1 MPQIRGD
8 HRCAFFAPTFRA
20 GALAV
25 AALVASVG
33 LAVPALAQAPEE
45 SVTKKTEPQLLSD
58 FIHYINID
66 NYKLAQAMGA
76 ELTARK
82 VKPRDF
88 VKVVEESNQTER
100 FDAASA
106 KAQRITDLAT
116 LASDLVGLYEKGKLE
131 LARDPDEIAKAIKML
146 TGNARARILG
156 AERLKAASEY
166 AVPQLL
172 KAMLDNRSGGGGDAV
187 LAAEAQNVL
196 TAMGSRS
203 VQPLC
208 AALMGLDGVGQERVA
223 MVLGDIGYPAS
234 LPYLA
239 DLRESSKNASV
250 RAACER
256 GLTRFSGNSDGVG
269 TLPASELY
277 LALAERYAMQ
287 SADVTSFPQD
297 EFQLLWDFA
306 PSVGLTMTAIRT
318 PVYHEAM
325 AMRSVERALNLSTE
339 NPEAVALW
347 VASNFKR
354 EIETPEGYQN
364 PVYPAER
371 KNAMYYAVASGA
383 QSCQRVLARA
393 IDGKNTPLAR
403 KAIAALSKTAGGSSL
418 WSSGLTRQPLL
429 EAINYPNRR
438 VQYEAAM
445 VLGGAHPREAF
456 AGSERVVPTLAGA
469 IREASERNAV
479 VFASSVEVY
488 QAVRAMVEKAGY
500 KVLPYGKTMGE
511 IAQPLATAAAVDLIV
526 TANLNF
532 EQASNMVGEV
542 RSNAKL
548 AASPIV
554 VMATQDN
561 IPDLRKRY
569 STDSGIAVRPSAA
582 GESAVLATIKELSEA
597 TTGGPISSEESS
609 AYSLQA
615 LSVLR
620 DLAVGG
626 NQVLKVEDA
635 ALSLMGSLADTRP
648 AVRMDVAEV
657 ISRIDQ
663 QATQRSLAD
672 AAFKATG
679 DERVGMLGKLGSSA
693 RRYGNKM
700 DTRQISRL
708 RESAMSKD
716 AGEATA
722 AASVLGSLNLSNSQ
736 LLPLIAGKK

>member
-1 MPQIRGD
+1 MPHTRGD
-8 HRCAFFAPTFRA
+8 HRNAFFAPTFRA
-20 GALAV
+20 GALV
-25 AALVASVG
+25 IAALVASVG
-33 LAVPALAQAPEE
+33 TTSTAFAQAADE
-45 SVTKKTEPQLLSD
+45 SVTTKTEVQLLSD
-58 FIHYINID
+58 FIHYVNID
-66 NYKLAQAMGA
+66 NYKLAQAFGN
-76 ELTARK
+76 ELLSRK
-82 VKPRDF
+82 VAARDF
-88 VKVVEESNQTER
+88 VTKVVEGSDQVER

-106 KAQRITDLAT
+106 KAQRVSDV
-116 LASDLVGLYEKGKLE
+116 ASIASELMALYEKGKLE
-131 LARDPDEIAKAIKML
+131 LARDPDEIAKSIKML
-146 TGNARARILG
+146 TGNARGRVLG
-156 AERLKAASEY
+156 GERLKAASEY

-172 KAMLDNRSGGGGDAV
+172 RAMLDSRGDAV
-187 LAAEAQNVL
+187 LAAEAQSVL

-239 DLRESSKNASV
+239 ELQQSTKNAAV
-250 RAACER
+250 RSACER
-256 GLTRFSGNSDGVG
+256 ALSRFSDVSQV
-269 TLPASELY
+269 PPSELY

-287 SADVTSFPQD
+287 SADVTSFPSD
-297 EFQLLWDFA
+297 EFQLIWDFE
-306 PSVGLTMTAIRT
+306 PSVGLSMTAIRT

-325 AMRSVERALNLSTE
+325 AMRSVERALNLQTE

-383 QSCQRVLARA
+383 QACQRVLARA
-393 IDGKNTPLAR
+393 IDARNTPLAR

-438 VQYEAAM
+438 VQYEAAI
-445 VLGGAHPREAF
+445 VLGAAQPRETF
-456 AGSERVVPTLAGA
+456 TGSERVVPTLAGA

-488 QAVRAMVEKAGY
+488 QAVRGMVEKAGY
-500 KVLPYGKTMGE
+500 KVLPYGKTLAD
-511 IAQPLATAAAVDLIV
+511 IAQPVASAAAVDLVV
-526 TANLNF
+526 TANLNV
-532 EQASNMVGEV
+532 EQASNTVAEV
-542 RSNAKL
+542 RTDAKL

-554 VMATQDN
+554 ILATQDN

-569 STDSGIAVRPSAA
+569 TSDGSVAVRPSAA
-582 GESAVLATIKELSEA
+582 GEAAVLATIKELSDS
-597 TTGGPISSEESS
+597 TTGGPISADESA

-615 LSVLR
+615 LAVLR

-626 NQVLKVEDA
+626 NAVLKVEDA
-635 ALSLMGSLADTRP
+635 AQSLVASLGDNRAE
-648 AVRMDVAEV
+648 VRMDVAEV
-657 ISRIDQ
+657 VSRIDQ
-663 QATQRSLAD
+663 QQAQRALAD

-679 DERVGMLGKLGSSA
+679 EERVGLLGKLGASA

-700 DTRQISRL
+700 DNRHVSRL
-708 RESAMSKD
+708 REAAMSAD
-716 AGEATA
+716 AAEATA

>member
-1 MPQIRGD
+1 VPHTRGD

-25 AALVASVG
+25 AAVVASVG
-33 LAVPALAQAPEE
+33 LAVPAHAQAPEE
-45 SVTKKTEPQLLSD
+45 SVTKKTEAQLLGD

-66 NYKLAQAMGA
+66 NYKLAAAMGN

-82 VKPRDF
+82 LKPRDF
-88 VKVVEESNQTER
+88 VTIVETGEGTER

-106 KAQRITDLAT
+106 KAQRVADLAS
-116 LASDLVGLYEKGKLE
+116 LASSLVSSYEKGKLE
-131 LARDPDEIAKAIKML
+131 IARDPDEIAKAIKML
-146 TGNARARILG
+146 TGNARARVLG

-172 KAMLDNRSGGGGDAV
+172 AALLDNRGDAV

-196 TAMGSRS
+196 TAMGSRA

-208 AALMGLDGVGQERVA
+208 AALLGLDGVGQERVA

-234 LPYLA
+234 LAYMA
-239 DLRESSKNASV
+239 ELRETTKNAAV
-250 RAACER
+250 RSACER
-256 GLTRFSGNSDGVG
+256 GLARFNEVNGV
-269 TLPASELY
+269 PSSELY
-277 LALAERYAMQ
+277 LALAERFAMQ

-297 EFQLLWDFA
+297 EFQLIWDFA

-325 AMRSVERALNLSTE
+325 AMRSVERALNLNTE

-354 EIETPEGYQN
+354 EIETPEGYEN
-364 PVYPAER
+364 PVYSSER

-488 QAVRAMVEKAGY
+488 QAVRGMVEKAGY
-500 KVLPYGKTMGE
+500 KVLPYGKTMND

-526 TANLNF
+526 TANLNA
-532 EQASNMVGEV
+532 EQASNAVGEV
-542 RSNAKL
+542 RANAKL

-554 VMATQDN
+554 ILATQDN
-561 IPDLRKRY
+561 VPDLRKRY

-582 GESAVLATIKELSEA
+582 GESAVLATIKEISDS
-597 TTGGPISSEESS
+597 TTGGPISADESS

-626 NQVLKVEDA
+626 NQILKVEDA
-635 ALSLMGSLADTRP
+635 AQSLMSSLGDPRP

-663 QATQRSLAD
+663 QATQKALAD

-679 DERVGMLGKLGSSA
+679 EERVGMLGKLGSSA

-700 DTRQISRL
+700 DARHISRL
-708 RESAMSKD
+708 RDSAMSKD